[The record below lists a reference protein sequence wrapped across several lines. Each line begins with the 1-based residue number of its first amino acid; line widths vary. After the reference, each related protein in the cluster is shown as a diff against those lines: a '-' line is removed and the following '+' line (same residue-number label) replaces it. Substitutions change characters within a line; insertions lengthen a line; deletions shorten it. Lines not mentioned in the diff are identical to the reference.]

1 VNKVDKSGDLMTLDL
16 MIVDKN
22 LESVWASRTRL
33 PFGGGQ
39 VWVVSRDALI
49 GMKAR
54 AARPHDLMDI
64 QNLKEG
70 DR

>member
-1 VNKVDKSGDLMTLDL
+1 MTVAF

-22 LESVWASRTRL
+22 LEPPWASRIRL
-33 PFGGGQ
+33 PLAEGH
-39 VWVVSRDALI
+39 VAVVSRDALI

-54 AARPHDLMDI
+54 AARPQDLMDI
-64 QNLKEG
+64 QSLKDL